1 MKLKPMGIPGQAP
14 RHVKQ
19 WTKQED
25 ALLISMYPKHSI
37 REMTSRLNRSFHAT
51 GAAPYHLAQ
60 ARADWAE
67 TPAAG

>member
-25 ALLISMYPKHSI
+25 ALLISMYQKHSI
-37 REMTSRLNRSFHAT
+37 RE
-51 GAAPYHLAQ
+51 
-60 ARADWAE
+60 
-67 TPAAG
+67 